1 MTGQPFNFTQCAYA
15 LEVVRPVLEERDAA
29 AQSLLALM
37 GTDAAWTLH
46 DARQFHTALVNLV
59 VLQEACERLALHEDT
74 ILLVIAAL
82 ERGDTVQ
89 IFPAVEAPSQAL
101 ATVHVVDH
109 SDFPPPR
116 SELLKRAVALLGSGA
131 RRSSGRAD
139 HMCPSERDQEI
150 TDDVACASNNRGY
163 FIQRRRA

>member
-1 MTGQPFNFTQCAYA
+1 MMGQPFNFTQCAYA

-89 IFPAVEAPSQAL
+89 IFPAVEAPGQAL
-101 ATVHVVDH
+101 ATVHVVDQ
-109 SDFPPPR
+109 SDASPPR
-116 SELLKRAVALLGSGA
+116 SELLKRALALITPASRKPSIPAHGVSPGPAVIVDDHRSVGRCPKSLGRVA
-131 RRSSGRAD
+131 
-139 HMCPSERDQEI
+139 
-150 TDDVACASNNRGY
+150 
-163 FIQRRRA
+163 